1 MRIKWLGHAC
11 FLITST
17 GGTRIVTDPYTV
29 GGGIKYAPVTETA
42 DVVTVSHEHGD
53 HSNVS
58 TVKGKPEILRGNG
71 TRMAGGIQFTGVATH
86 HDAARGQQRGAN
98 TVFCFTVDDVRL
110 CHLGDLGHKLDP
122 GQVSEIGPTDV
133 LFIPVGGFYTID
145 ASVAG
150 QTVEQ
155 LQPRVVIPMHFRT
168 PRCDYPI
175 ADVQDFVAGKKNV
188 RDAEASDVE
197 FQARSLPA
205 ATQIVLLHPA
215 L

>member
-11 FLITST
+11 FLITSAN
-17 GGTRIVTDPYTV
+17 GIRIITDPYTV

-53 HSNVS
+53 HCNVS
-58 TVKGKPEILRGNG
+58 AVKGKPDVLRGSG
-71 TRMAGGIQFTGVATH
+71 TRMAAGIEFRGIATH
-86 HDAARGQQRGAN
+86 HDAARGQQRGPN
-98 TVFCFTVDDVRL
+98 TVFCFTVDGMSL
-110 CHLGDLGHKLDP
+110 CHLGDLGHALDA

-145 ASVAG
+145 ASVAS

-155 LQPRVVIPMHFRT
+155 LRPRVVIPMHFRT

-175 ADVQDFVAGKKNV
+175 ADVQDFIAGKKNV
-188 RDAEASDVE
+188 RTTETSEVE
-197 FQARSLPA
+197 FEARSLASP
-205 ATQIVLLHPA
+205 TQIVLLRPA